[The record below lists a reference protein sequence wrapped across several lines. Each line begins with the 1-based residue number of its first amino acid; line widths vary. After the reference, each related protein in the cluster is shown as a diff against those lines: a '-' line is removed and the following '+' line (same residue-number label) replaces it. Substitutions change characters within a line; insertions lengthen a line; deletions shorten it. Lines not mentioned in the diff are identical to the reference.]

1 VRSSC
6 LALTI
11 AENGGTGERLDM
23 LCGRFVVFL
32 THERLLRNYLP
43 SRLLVSAAERST
55 ATAQPGT
62 GAQLA
67 AATLMRM
74 ESASADLG
82 RHAMLKALSTAMF
95 ALTLRLAS
103 ESDQAP
109 AGLLALAGYPRL
121 TPALAALSTNRHVLG
136 RHPTWRGYA
145 TVARRSCVIP
155 KKRWG
160 HPRTI

>member
-23 LCGRFVVFL
+23 LCGRFVVSL

-103 ESDQAP
+103 ESQCCRLAEAVGASALRSTGIVISLRWKGEQSRP
-109 AGLLALAGYPRL
+109 EQCQCFGPPLVGATLLG
-121 TPALAALSTNRHVLG
+121 
-136 RHPTWRGYA
+136 
-145 TVARRSCVIP
+145 
-155 KKRWG
+155 
-160 HPRTI
+160 